1 MSAAHP
7 SSLSSRAA
15 PGARSRTLITQRLPL
30 AAALVIAATLALSH
44 PVGEWLRPTQRTSL
58 INGAIE
64 LEAQVPK
71 TFGPWRLDPSV
82 RPILPDPNIQ
92 ATLDATY
99 SQVLARTYVNDTGQR
114 IMLSIAYGDDQS
126 SEATAV
132 HRPEF
137 CYRGLGFN
145 VDVGAVDRVVLPSHA
160 LAVQRL
166 TSELGPRREPI
177 SYWITLDQA
186 ATLPGWGR
194 KISQLQYG
202 LRGQIADGMVMRV
215 SSIGSDPVSAY
226 AVHDQFIAQL
236 HMSLPERLKPRYFGR

>member
-1 MSAAHP
+1 MSAVHP
-7 SSLSSRAA
+7 SSLSSRATS
-15 PGARSRTLITQRLPL
+15 GARSRTLISQRLPL
-30 AAALVIAATLALSH
+30 ANALAIAAALALSH
-44 PVGEWLRPTQRTSL
+44 PVGEWLRPTERTSQ
-58 INGAIE
+58 INGAID
-64 LEAQVPK
+64 LEAQVP
-71 TFGPWRLDPSV
+71 TAFGEWRLDPAV
-82 RPILPDPNIQ
+82 RPILPDPAIQ

-99 SQVLARTYVNDTGQR
+99 SQVLARTYINTAGQR

-137 CYRGLGFN
+137 CYRGQGFN
-145 VDVGAVDRVVLPSHA
+145 VDVGAVDRVALPSHT

-177 SYWITLDQA
+177 SYWITLDRA

-194 KISQLQYG
+194 KISQLRYG
-202 LRGQIADGMVMRV
+202 LQGQIADGMVMRV
-215 SSIGSDPVSAY
+215 SNISGDPPAAY

-236 HMSLPERLKPRYFGR
+236 HAALPERLKPRYFGQ